1 MKKATMSNSSKV
13 LSVVLLVTVAATA
26 TVAGAHWD
34 HAVDLDENYR
44 LLWSISNNQDIT
56 FEVQAR
62 TLGYVGLGF
71 STDGS
76 IYGADIVIGW
86 VDNGQVHFQDRH
98 FKMNSNGEPHV
109 DPSQDYV
116 LLLGYENATHTVLR
130 FRRKLDTCDTNQD
143 VPITND
149 TIRIIYMY
157 HNRDPRNGAQ
167 AIGTLPDPNEAF
179 KDSVPI
185 FLTQRVNQVPIELDS
200 RTRTLELRNKDVEIP
215 MGDDNLRWCK
225 MFKLDQFV
233 RKQHMIRYE
242 PVIESRSNLPFMKH
256 IILYECQGSTPELEI
271 MSREF
276 GRSCMQAEKE
286 LLTCNSIV
294 AAWSRGSEGFTFPLE
309 AGYPLD
315 SYQARFYMM
324 ETHYM
329 GFQSNSIDLRPR
341 MDNSGLRLYYTTIL
355 RKHDA
360 GVLSVG
366 IQPNWRHIIPP
377 GQERVVS
384 EGHCIEE
391 CTQRA
396 FPRPGINI
404 FAVMM
409 QTSHMGKQVRLRQI
423 RYREELPP
431 IAHDLNV
438 DSNYQEFRRLHSP
451 VKALPGDRLIAECSY
466 DSNARKTIALGGYT
480 SRDETCL
487 VLSLYYP
494 RQKELTSCHSI
505 PSLPTVL
512 HAVGINELA
521 PGANPI
527 RIASPPEIAGMTLEE
542 RLLSY
547 DWRVNFNAFQ
557 YVIRKGAFKPIC
569 WSARNTPIPGTENMD
584 AYAPNLTR
592 IWRPTPTCG
601 ATAPAGA
608 GPTNSVN
615 RFVTERE
622 SQAAAGGVGNAPSW
636 TLLEDESNNVIEGAA
651 RSKSIRSSS
660 GVALFGSS
668 GNVVSRVA
676 LFVIFIN
683 TVRLVGVV

>member
-1 MKKATMSNSSKV
+1 MCCYPTK
-13 LSVVLLVTVAATA
+13 VLLVVVGFLSAVAAA
-26 TVAGAHWD
+26 AHWD

-44 LLWSISNNQDIT
+44 LLWSLSQQDIT

-62 TLGYVGLGF
+62 TSGYVGLGF
-71 STDGS
+71 STDGT
-76 IYGADIVIGW
+76 IYGADIIIGW
-86 VDNGQVHFQDRH
+86 VENGQVHFQDRH
-98 FKMNSNGEPHV
+98 FKQNSNGEPHV
-109 DPSQDYV
+109 DSSQDYV

-130 FRRKLDTCDTNQD
+130 FRRKLDTCDTAQD

-157 HNRDPRNGAQ
+157 HNSEPRNGSQ
-167 AIGTLPDPNEAF
+167 AMGTLPDPTEAF

-200 RTRTLELRNKDVEIP
+200 RTRTIELKNKDVPIP
-215 MGDDNLRWCK
+215 QTDDNLRWCT

-233 RKQHMIRYE
+233 RKHHVIRYE
-242 PVIESRSNLPFMKH
+242 PVIESRSNIPHLRH
-256 IILYECQGSTPELEI
+256 IVLYECQGSTPELEI

-276 GRSCMQAEKE
+276 GRSCMEAEKE

-294 AAWSRGSEGFTFPLE
+294 AAWSRGSEGFTYPLE

-324 ETHYM
+324 ETHYT
-329 GFQSNSIDLRPR
+329 GFQSNSVDLTPR
-341 MDNSGLRLYYTTIL
+341 VDNSGLRLYYTTTL

-366 IQPNWRHIIPP
+366 MQPNWRHIIPP
-377 GQERVVS
+377 GQDRVLS

-409 QTSHMGKQVRLRQI
+409 QTNGMGRQI
-423 RYREELPP
+423 RFRQVRSREELTP
-431 IAHDLNV
+431 IAHDGNV
-438 DSNYQEFRRLHSP
+438 DANYQEYRRLHTP
-451 VKALPGDRLIAECSY
+451 VKALPGDRLIAECTY
-466 DSNARKTIALGGYT
+466 DSTGRKQIALGGYS

-512 HAVGINELA
+512 RAVGINELA
-521 PGANPI
+521 AGTNPI
-527 RIASPPEIAGMTLEE
+527 RIASPAEIAGMTLEE
-542 RLLSY
+542 RLLTY
-547 DWRVNFNAFQ
+547 DWRVNFNDFQ
-557 YVIRKGAFKPIC
+557 YVVRKGAFKPLC
-569 WSARNTPIPGTENMD
+569 WSARNTPIPGTDNVD
-584 AYAPNLTR
+584 AYAPNLTK
-592 IWRPTPTCG
+592 IWRPMATCSFSGG
-601 ATAPAGA
+601 ASSAHGTMPG
-608 GPTNSVN
+608 GGSSYSVN
-615 RFVTERE
+615 RFVTERDI
-622 SQAAAGGVGNAPSW
+622 SLDRPP
-636 TLLEDESNNVIEGAA
+636 EDDDDRWNVIEGAA
-651 RSKSIRSSS
+651 RSKSIRSSAPSASLAS
-660 GVALFGSS
+660 GVTLA
-668 GNVVSRVA
+668 VAVSRLV
-676 LFVIFIN
+676 LFVIFLN
-683 TVRLVGVV
+683 TVRLL

>member
-1 MKKATMSNSSKV
+1 MSSTKVRSQLPSSV
-13 LSVVLLVTVAATA
+13 MVTVLLLLLLAVGPAAVSA
-26 TVAGAHWD
+26 AHWD

-44 LLWSISNNQDIT
+44 LLWSINNQDIT

-109 DPSQDYV
+109 DPSQDYI

-157 HNRDPRNGAQ
+157 HNRDPKNGAQ

-200 RTRTLELRNKDVEIP
+200 RTRILELRNKDVEIP

-256 IILYECQGSTPELEI
+256 IVLYECQGSTPELEI
-271 MSREF
+271 MSREN
-276 GRSCMQAEKE
+276 GRSCIKSEKE

-329 GFQSNSIDLRPR
+329 GFQSNSIDMRPR

-431 IAHDLNV
+431 IAHDLNI

-466 DSNARKTIALGGYT
+466 DSTARKTIALGGYT

-557 YVIRKGAFKPIC
+557 YVIRKGAFKPLC
-569 WSARNTPIPGTENMD
+569 WSARNTPIPGTDNID

-601 ATAPAGA
+601 VSANGGSSTG
-608 GPTNSVN
+608 GGFNSVN

-622 SQAAAGGVGNAPSW
+622 TSVPSW
-636 TLLEDESNNVIEGAA
+636 TLLDEDESNNVIEGAA

-660 GVALFGSS
+660 GATVLSS
-668 GNVVSRVA
+668 GLVISKVA
-676 LFVIFIN
+676 LFVIFIS
-683 TVRLVGVV
+683 TVRLAALL

>member
-1 MKKATMSNSSKV
+1 MCSTKV
-13 LSVVLLVTVAATA
+13 STGGARVARLVLTVVGFLSTVAAA
-26 TVAGAHWD
+26 AHWD

-44 LLWSISNNQDIT
+44 LLWSIAGQDIT

-71 STDGS
+71 STDGT

-86 VDNGQVHFQDRH
+86 VDAGQVHFQDRH
-98 FKMNSNGEPHV
+98 FIMTSNGEPHV
-109 DPSQDYV
+109 DPSQDYI
-116 LLLGYENATHTVLR
+116 LLLGYQNATHTVLR
-130 FRRKLDTCDTNQD
+130 FRRKLDTCDTVHD

-157 HNRDPRNGAQ
+157 HSRDPKNGAQ
-167 AIGTLPDPNEAF
+167 GIGTLPDPTDAF

-200 RTRTLELRNKDVEIP
+200 RTRTLELRNKDVPIP
-215 MGDDNLRWCK
+215 QTDENLRWCTT
-225 MFKLDQFV
+225 FKLDQFV
-233 RKQHMIRYE
+233 RKHHMIRYE
-242 PVIESRSNLPFMKH
+242 PIIEKRSNIPHLKH
-256 IILYECQGSTPELEI
+256 IVLYECQGSTPELEI

-276 GRSCMQAEKE
+276 GRSCGQVEKE

-294 AAWSRGSEGFTFPLE
+294 AAWSRGSEGFTYPLE
-309 AGYPLD
+309 AGYALD

-329 GFQSNSIDLRPR
+329 GFQSNSVDLTPR
-341 MDNSGLRLYYTTIL
+341 VDNSGLRLYYTTTL

-377 GQERVVS
+377 GQDQVLS

-409 QTSHMGKQVRLRQI
+409 QTNHMGKKISLRQVRQ
-423 RYREELPP
+423 REELTP
-431 IAHDLNV
+431 IAHDTNV
-438 DSNYQEFRRLHSP
+438 DANYQEFRRLHTP
-451 VKALPGDRLIAECSY
+451 VKALPGDRLIAECTY
-466 DSNARKTIALGGYT
+466 DSTGRKTIALGGYT

-487 VLSLYYP
+487 VLTLYYP

-521 PGANPI
+521 AGTNPI
-527 RIASPPEIAGMTLEE
+527 RISSPPEIAGMTLEE
-542 RLLSY
+542 RLVTY

-557 YVIRKGAFKPIC
+557 NVIRKGAFKPLC
-569 WSARNTPIPGTENMD
+569 WSARNTPIPGTDNID
-584 AYAPNLTR
+584 AYAPELTKF
-592 IWRPTPTCG
+592 WRPIPTCSFSG
-601 ATAPAGA
+601 GTSAG
-608 GPTNSVN
+608 GSNSIN
-615 RFVTERE
+615 RFVTERDI
-622 SQAAAGGVGNAPSW
+622 SLDWPP
-636 TLLEDESNNVIEGAA
+636 LEDERNNVIEGAA
-651 RSKSIRSSS
+651 RSKSIRSSAAS
-660 GVALFGSS
+660 TSLAAGLAT
-668 GNVVSRVA
+668 VSRVI

-683 TVRLVGVV
+683 TVRLL